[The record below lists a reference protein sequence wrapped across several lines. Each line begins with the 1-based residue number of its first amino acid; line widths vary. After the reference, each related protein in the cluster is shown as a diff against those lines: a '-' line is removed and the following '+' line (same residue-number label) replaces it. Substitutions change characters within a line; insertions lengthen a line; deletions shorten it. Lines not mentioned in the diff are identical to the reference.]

1 MVEFKVVVNDT
12 KKGVSHQVQ
21 VSGHHANSLIG
32 KKIGDEVDGI
42 FISLPGYKL
51 QITGGTDK
59 NGFAMRSDFPGM
71 ARRRLLLSNSKGFN
85 AQEKGIR
92 KKKSIRGNTV
102 NQDVV
107 QINMKVTKYSSRP
120 IEKLIEAKEKSKT
133 DEKEKPEEK
142 PKEKPEEKPEEK
154 VEEKPEEKVEEK
166 PEEKVEEK
174 VEEETKKEATP
185 EEPKEEKKEEIK
197 EDK

>member
-12 KKGVSHQVQ
+12 KNGKSHQVQ

-59 NGFAMRSDFPGM
+59 DGFSMRADLPGM
-71 ARRRLLLSNSKGFN
+71 GRRKLLLSESKGFKPGEN
-85 AQEKGIR
+85 GMR
-92 KKKSIRGNTV
+92 KKKSVRGNTV
-102 NQDVV
+102 NQDIV

-120 IEKLIEAKEKSKT
+120 IDSLIKATEKS
-133 DEKEKPEEK
+133 ESSKED
-142 PKEKPEEKPEEK
+142 
-154 VEEKPEEKVEEK
+154 V
-166 PEEKVEEK
+166 
-174 VEEETKKEATP
+174 
-185 EEPKEEKKEEIK
+185 KEEKTKEKKK
-197 EDK
+197 EDKEEEQK